1 MNYPKT
7 IIFILLNILL
17 ISTFIVIFFF
27 TYGDTLEKN
36 IIIDQMSF
44 LVDNIYNDVK
54 IYGKNTS
61 NLIKKQINNY
71 SPPDT
76 TTQDNY
82 VKSLNKKTIQ
92 KAINAITIFIIILL
106 VIIAL
111 IYYKN
116 KVKLQPL
123 IIKSIIILISVG
135 ITEYIFL
142 SHFGSKYISLNPN
155 SVKLSII
162 NNIYEKYLEL
172 N

>member
-1 MNYPKT
+1 MNNPKT

-27 TYGDTLEKN
+27 TYGDIIERNT
-36 IIIDQMSF
+36 IIDQMSF

-61 NLIKKQINNY
+61 TLIKKQINNY

-76 TTQDNY
+76 SSHDNY
-82 VKSLNKKTIQ
+82 VESLNKKTIQ
-92 KAINAITIFIIILL
+92 KAVNAITIFIIILL
-106 VIIAL
+106 VIIAI

-116 KVKLQPL
+116 NVKLQPL
-123 IIKSIIILISVG
+123 IIKSIIILIFVG
-135 ITEYIFL
+135 LTEYIFL

-155 SVKLSII
+155 SVKLFII
-162 NNIYEKYLEL
+162 TNIYEKYLEL